1 MLTICTLPTFPHIFG
16 KDPAP
21 DHLDQSLLESAA
33 ENSVLQRLQE
43 LCNEPTVH

>member
-1 MLTICTLPTFPHIFG
+1 MLTIYTLPTFPHIFG

-21 DHLDQSLLESAA
+21 DRLDQSLFESAA

-43 LCNEPTVH
+43 LCNELIAH